1 MCETHALRVT
11 IQRFLLLKISSRM
24 EILWLF
30 VRTSVL
36 LKHGYGYNTIRIR
49 GFTGDSL
56 AGSAVVALAL
66 LPPFAR
72 TIKSKSIPMD
82 TCKKFKCLISASFKS
97 ALFDHFELRNVA
109 MLRAVVK
116 VYLAVIGG
124 KHRMHINILMPV
136 LNHSCFQVMAYTMA
150 MRIGSQGRERR

>member
-72 TIKSKSIPMD
+72 TIKSKRTIALSCLMD
-82 TCKKFKCLISASFKS
+82 SCTFTLEKCNSNGA
-97 ALFDHFELRNVA
+97 
-109 MLRAVVK
+109 
-116 VYLAVIGG
+116 
-124 KHRMHINILMPV
+124 
-136 LNHSCFQVMAYTMA
+136 
-150 MRIGSQGRERR
+150 